1 MLNLRHIII
10 CFLIFCPLI
19 AFPQQAYKGMVYD
32 AKTRE
37 NIPFATIKLAG
48 KEGGMIAN
56 EDGRYYL
63 PSNVFLKTD
72 TVVVSCVGYK
82 TRRIQVRALKDS
94 ANIGLSPVIYDL
106 KEVSVLAKG
115 QPDYL
120 YHLFYDACQKY
131 RKADDKVFTK
141 AYFSF
146 MSECNKEPLEII
158 ESYCNA
164 SLSTADGISMLNPKN
179 GRIGLTLR
187 NFWSLNTTDIIRHL
201 LPFTPG
207 GHYTVPQ
214 SAGNLGYHHFKQL
227 YNIFLL
233 KHSSDGKTNH
243 FILRMIPKSDSIS
256 LFESIVYLNE
266 NDYTIDRIDY
276 TINNVDFYYLRAQV
290 HGDRVDS
297 ANIAW
302 SVTFDNSDKE
312 HPQTSRISLDYSLQY
327 IEKANSKV
335 TMLSADAELI
345 FYDFNKPYLNTL
357 GYLGDQPNDYQRI
370 MSIPYDSVF
379 WIYPGVTPESKK
391 QAEFKSFFRTNGVLL
406 NYSPG
411 LNKFVRSAYIPW
423 TSDRNLE
430 LYEIG
435 GPPVGSKTVYIP
447 TIAGR
452 TEQRKSSQIVGII
465 LINPVEIN
473 DSLHIS
479 SATMVNARS
488 STFNERPSNRGTAF
502 VNLIFDMYELKKR
515 EIVNRFHVMNYG
527 SRNSW
532 NDFKDSYEKE
542 TGSLQDSIELLYR
555 ESWDGTNIEM
565 IKTWYD
571 NISPRL
577 GVQRTAMIQRM
588 ITEDQEKNKR
598 KKKKA
603 ATRDQTTPLE

>member
-1 MLNLRHIII
+1 M
-10 CFLIFCPLI
+10 
-19 AFPQQAYKGMVYD
+19 AAVSQQAYKGTVYD
-32 AKTRE
+32 VKTRE
-37 NIPFATIKLAG
+37 HIPYATIRLAG

-63 PSNVFLKTD
+63 PTNVFLKTD
-72 TVVVSCVGYK
+72 TAVFSCVGYK
-82 TRRIQVRALKDS
+82 TRKIAVRALKDS
-94 ANIGLSPVIYDL
+94 VSLGLDPVIYDL
-106 KEVSVLAKG
+106 KEVSVKAKG
-115 QPDYL
+115 QADYL
-120 YHLFYDACQKY
+120 YHLFFDACQKY
-131 RKADDKVFTK
+131 RKAEDKQFTK

-146 MSECNKEPLEII
+146 MSECNNEPLEII

-164 SLSTADGISMLNPKN
+164 VVSTGNGISVLNPKN

-214 SAGNLGYHHFKQL
+214 SAGNLSYHHLKQL
-227 YNIFLL
+227 YNIFLV
-233 KHSSDGKTNH
+233 KHSSEGQVNR

-256 LFESIVYLNE
+256 LFESLVYLNE

-276 TINNVDFYYLRAQV
+276 SVNNVDFYYLRAQV

-312 HPQTSRISLDYSLQY
+312 HPHTSRISLDYSLQY
-327 IEKANSKV
+327 IEKANDKI
-335 TMLSADAELI
+335 TRLSANAELI
-345 FYDFNKPYLNTL
+345 FYDFDKPYLNTL

-379 WIYPGVTPESKK
+379 WMYPGVTPESRK

-423 TSDRNLE
+423 TSERNLE

-447 TIAGR
+447 TTAGH

-488 STFNERPSNRGTAF
+488 STYSEHPSNSGTAF

-515 EIVNRFHVMNYG
+515 EIVNSFHMMKYG
-527 SRNSW
+527 SQTSW
-532 NDFKDSYEKE
+532 NDFKDHYEKE
-542 TGSLQDSIELLYR
+542 LGNLQDSIQLLYR
-555 ESWDGTNIEM
+555 ESWDGTNVEM
-565 IKTWYD
+565 IKNWYD
-571 NISPRL
+571 HISPKL
-577 GVQRTAMIQRM
+577 GIQRDALIQRM
-588 ITEDQEKNKR
+588 LTEDREMKKR
-598 KKKKA
+598 KKKKSTGA
-603 ATRDQTTPLE
+603 DQ